1 MRMPAVDLA
10 NDDSWRIRTFSSTG
24 EKSLM
29 PIPGKSPP
37 VLVLAFNRP
46 DTARRVFEVLRVV
59 RPERVYFA
67 VDGARAGK
75 PEEPERVA
83 QVQSLVDVIDWK
95 CEVKTLFR
103 STNLG
108 CKIAVSEAIS
118 WFFDQEEAGI
128 VLEDDCLAHPSFI
141 AFAGELLERYR
152 DDERVMLISGN
163 NFQFGRRRTSDS
175 YYFSRYNHIWGWA
188 SWRRSWQLYDHGMKA
203 WPAVRDGKWLDDILD
218 ESRAAAYWAQIF
230 DTTFHERNTSWAYRW
245 TFSCWIND
253 GLSILPTINLVSNIG
268 FGSDATHTLRTESSI
283 ANLPL
288 AEMPFPLRHPE
299 FMIRDSVA
307 DLRTERTLFSGYPS
321 IREKVGNV
329 RRFLGL

>member
-1 MRMPAVDLA
+1 MPPVDLA
-10 NDDSWRIRTFSSTG
+10 NNDSSRIRAHSSLR

-29 PIPGKSPP
+29 LIPGKSPP

-46 DTARRVFEVLRVV
+46 DTARRVFEVLRVA
-59 RPERVYFA
+59 RPDALYFA
-67 VDGARAGK
+67 VDGARTGK
-75 PEEPERVA
+75 HEESERVA
-83 QVQSLVDVIDWK
+83 QVQSLVEMIDWK

-103 STNLG
+103 KTNLG

-118 WFFDQEEAGI
+118 WFFDQEEAGVI
-128 VLEDDCLAHPSFI
+128 LEDDCLAHPSFI
-141 AFAGELLERYR
+141 TFAGELLERYR

-188 SWRRSWQLYDHGMKA
+188 SWRRSWKLYDHGMKA
-203 WPAVRDGKWLDDILD
+203 WPAVRDGKWLEDILGD
-218 ESRAAAYWAQIF
+218 SRAAAYWARIF

-253 GLSILPTINLVSNIG
+253 GLSILPNINLVSNIG
-268 FGSDATHTLRTESSI
+268 FGSEATHTFDGESPI

-288 AEMPFPLRHPE
+288 AEMSFPLQHPE
-299 FMIRDSVA
+299 FMIRDAVA
-307 DLRTERTLFSGYPS
+307 DMRTERALFSGSPS
-321 IREKVGNV
+321 IREKAGKV